1 MGTASDSSVT
11 RPTVWATIADALR
24 REIAQG
30 ARAPGDRLPT
40 EGALAARFGVNRH
53 TVRRALAALADEGLV
68 RSRRGAGSFVAA
80 RPTEYPIAAR
90 TRFRRSMEAAGRVPG
105 KRLLAIE
112 TRPATAAEAAP
123 LRLRAGD
130 LVHVTDGLALADG
143 TPVAAFHSLFPA
155 ARLPGLPE
163 ALARTG
169 SVTEALGEC
178 GVADY
183 VRASTRLTADTADA
197 VEAAQLGLAPGAPIL
212 VSEAVN
218 ADLEGNPIEHGTTR
232 FAGARIALTLHHA

>member
-1 MGTASDSSVT
+1 MGAASDSSMT
-11 RPTVWATIADALR
+11 PPSLWAAIAAALR
-24 REIAQG
+24 LEIAEG

-53 TVRRALAALADEGLV
+53 TVRRALAALAEDGLV
-68 RSRRGAGSFVAA
+68 RSRRGSGSFVAA
-80 RPTEYPIAAR
+80 PPAEYPIEAR

-105 KRLLAIE
+105 KRIVSCE

-123 LRLRAGD
+123 LALAPGD
-130 LVHVTDGLALADG
+130 AVHVADGLALADG

-155 ARLPGLPE
+155 ARLPGLLE

-169 SVTEALGEC
+169 SVTEALRAC

-183 VRASTRLTADTADA
+183 VRVSTRLTADTADA
-197 VEAAQLGLAPGAPIL
+197 VEAARLGLAPGAPIL
-212 VSEAVN
+212 MSQAVN
-218 ADLEGNPIEHGTTR
+218 ADPDGRSVEHGTTR
-232 FAGARIALTLHHA
+232 FAGARIALMLRHS

>member
-1 MGTASDSSVT
+1 MEPASDNSMT
-11 RPTVWATIADALR
+11 RARVWASIAERLR
-24 REIAQG
+24 REIVEG

-40 EGALAARFGVNRH
+40 EAALAARFGVNRH

-80 RPTEYPIAAR
+80 SQTEYPIAAR
-90 TRFRRSMEAAGRVPG
+90 TRFRRAMEAAGRVPG
-105 KRLLAIE
+105 KRLLSIE
-112 TRPATAAEAAP
+112 TRPATPAEAAP
-123 LRLRAGD
+123 LRLRPGD
-130 LVHVTDGLALADG
+130 PVHVADGLALADG
-143 TPVAAFHSLFPA
+143 TPVAVFHAQFPA
-155 ARLPGLPE
+155 ARLAALPE

-169 SVTEALGEC
+169 SVTEALRAC

-183 VRASTRLTADTADA
+183 VRASTRLTADVADA
-197 VEAAQLGLAPGAPIL
+197 VEAAHLGLSPGAPLL

-218 ADLEGNPIEHGTTR
+218 ADLDGTPIEHGTTR